1 MSKTGTITFVEGL
14 PGSGKTTLSTWL
26 QTHLQA
32 RLVTESSPQ
41 FPNDFSGIAGIT
53 NRHYSTLI
61 HTFPML
67 KEHVFEFESIRYV
80 HIPHIESRYPDETDL
95 IRLLRQWE
103 FGNEFNT
110 DITLEHYIT
119 CSLGLLFKWIGTL
132 DVTGEPLIL
141 DSVLLQNPI
150 NELLFRNAP
159 EETILHYCNLLAN
172 AFTGFQVN
180 CIYLER
186 DSAVQSIEFAARVK
200 GVSWSSRVA
209 KLIAQTPYGFAH
221 NLEGIDGMIR
231 FFEHRRRIEK
241 RLLSSQLMKHKV
253 YPVNEHQWDH
263 VREWIRRDIDHA

>member
-1 MSKTGTITFVEGL
+1 MNNSATITFVEGL

-32 RLVTESSPQ
+32 HLVTEDSPHY
-41 FPNDFSGIAGIT
+41 PNDFSGIAGIPPCL
-53 NRHYSTLI
+53 YSTLVQTYPI
-61 HTFPML
+61 L
-67 KEHVFEFESIRYV
+67 KEYTFEYVSIHYV
-80 HIPHIESRYPDETDL
+80 QIPHMESRYPHETDL

-103 FGNEFNT
+103 FGNEFNSN
-110 DITLEHYIT
+110 ITLEHYIT
-119 CSLGLLFKWIGTL
+119 CSLGLLFKWIEAI
-132 DVTGEPLIL
+132 DVTGGPLIL

-159 EETILHYCNLLAN
+159 EETILHYCHLLAN

-186 DSAVQSIEFAARVK
+186 DSAVQSIDFAARVK

-209 KLIAQTPYGFAH
+209 KLIAQTPYGLA
-221 NLEGIDGMIR
+221 NSLEGMDGMLR

-241 RLLSSQLMKHKV
+241 SLLSSRLMNHKV
-253 YPVNEHQWDH
+253 YLVNEQQWDQL
-263 VREWIRRDIDHA
+263 REWIQRDFA